1 MCNSFLHAWEKNI
14 SCRMHQISFAAKFI
28 LYSDASLNPFVY
40 FLLNDRYRQGL
51 RNILICREIL
61 PREVEMNDM
70 A

>member
-1 MCNSFLHAWEKNI
+1 
-14 SCRMHQISFAAKFI
+14 MHQISFAAKFI

-61 PREVEMNDM
+61 PREVELQARHIVYIILIFCYNSWCK
-70 A
+70 